1 MLKGSFNKSVIWL
14 TINVIN
20 LTSVKHLSRISM
32 NELMELQV
40 FLSVAAGLAHS
51 KPNGLSIFDW
61 TKRIGAKFKIYKE

>member
-40 FLSVAAGLAHS
+40 FVPVAADLAHS
-51 KPNGLSIFDW
+51 KPIFDC
-61 TKRIGAKFKIYKE
+61 TKRIGAKFKI